1 MFGKL
6 LKTVAIS
13 NAVDLT
19 AKQNRYQQQA
29 LNYLPSMPLSLTK
42 NTQARHFFRKN
53 RLEYQDSLLGNS
65 YGEKDLYDLK
75 QGTVDTY
82 DVKKDSKNYLAFISF
97 ILAEET
103 TLTKY
108 QVQTWKDFFSQIVG
122 FINPISLLFG
132 ILVGSFQ
139 SFNSIFDLYE
149 AFHVRLEG
157 AKEPGEDGDGDGKV
171 TVSLTK
177 DLKITHPHNQDDPDQ
192 IHLADVGLCRR
203 LKMHLTFMCCKRK
216 RKKKRRT
223 KKNSSYSSKL
233 ALKYSKAEKLV

>member
-82 DVKKDSKNYLAFISF
+82 DVKKDS
-97 ILAEET
+97 
-103 TLTKY
+103 
-108 QVQTWKDFFSQIVG
+108 
-122 FINPISLLFG
+122 
-132 ILVGSFQ
+132 Q
-139 SFNSIFDLYE
+139 S
-149 AFHVRLEG
+149 
-157 AKEPGEDGDGDGKV
+157 
-171 TVSLTK
+171 
-177 DLKITHPHNQDDPDQ
+177 
-192 IHLADVGLCRR
+192 
-203 LKMHLTFMCCKRK
+203 
-216 RKKKRRT
+216 
-223 KKNSSYSSKL
+223 
-233 ALKYSKAEKLV
+233 